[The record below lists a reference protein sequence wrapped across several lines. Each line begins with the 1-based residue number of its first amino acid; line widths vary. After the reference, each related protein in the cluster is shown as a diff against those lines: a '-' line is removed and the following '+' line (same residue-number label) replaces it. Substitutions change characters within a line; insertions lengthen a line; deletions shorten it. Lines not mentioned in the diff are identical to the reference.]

1 MNKISREEISSII
14 QEELIKIKNF
24 KNQNLNENSA
34 MTSLRLK
41 EIIKEEIIMWESNR
55 ENIWS

>member
-55 ENIWS
+55 ENI